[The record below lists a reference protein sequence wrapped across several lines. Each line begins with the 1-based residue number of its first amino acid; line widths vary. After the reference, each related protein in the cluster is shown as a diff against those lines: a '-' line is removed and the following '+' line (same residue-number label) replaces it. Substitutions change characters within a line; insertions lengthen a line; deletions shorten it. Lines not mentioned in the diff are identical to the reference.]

1 MNMKTNFKTFFAY
14 LTEDQFFALKRFS
27 ADTGVSMSQVIRESV
42 DARLS
47 KGDQYVA
54 GYNQAITDVI
64 NTINSNNLSKMAFPS
79 GKTFREVIIEDIS
92 AHVRHHDGTGR
103 KDPQHPEEEIESL
116 EKGITPDAGAA
127 A

>member
-14 LTEDQFFALKRFS
+14 LTEDQFIALKRFS

-79 GKTFREVIIEDIS
+79 GKTFGEVIIEDIS
-92 AHVRHHDGTGR
+92 AHVRRHDGTGR
-103 KDPQHPEEEIESL
+103 KDLQHRKEGVEGFEEGLPPNPGE
-116 EKGITPDAGAA
+116 AA
-127 A
+127 